1 MSAVSALMA
10 VITPMETGERWL
22 VAAPAP
28 APPTQP
34 ALDTGCRRN
43 CSVAA
48 RQMLA
53 QGLCNLI
60 LWVWSLR
67 RVFGWGDFLYKLGFY
82 SSPGG
87 EWLPLLVNDAEEVS
101 WWCWWTSEE

>member
-1 MSAVSALMA
+1 M
-10 VITPMETGERWL
+10 
-22 VAAPAP
+22 
-28 APPTQP
+28 
-34 ALDTGCRRN
+34 
-43 CSVAA
+43 AA

-67 RVFGWGDFLYKLGFY
+67 RVFGLGDFLYKLGFY

>member
-53 QGLCNLI
+53 QGLSTSYPLGLELKKGFWFGVWGRFGGI
-60 LWVWSLR
+60 FSTSWVSTLAQ
-67 RVFGWGDFLYKLGFY
+67 V
-82 SSPGG
+82 
-87 EWLPLLVNDAEEVS
+87 VS
-101 WWCWWTSEE
+101 GCHCR

>member
-53 QGLCNLI
+53 QGLSNLI

-87 EWLPLLVNDAEEVS
+87 EWLPLPVNDAEEVS
-101 WWCWWTSEE
+101 WWCWWPSEE

>member
-1 MSAVSALMA
+1 MRLACPQHVTYPDPVPVAVYLRMSAVSALMA

-53 QGLCNLI
+53 QGLSTSYPLG
-60 LWVWSLR
+60 LELKKGFWLGGFSLQ
-67 RVFGWGDFLYKLGFY
+67 VGFLL
-82 SSPGG
+82 
-87 EWLPLLVNDAEEVS
+87 
-101 WWCWWTSEE
+101 